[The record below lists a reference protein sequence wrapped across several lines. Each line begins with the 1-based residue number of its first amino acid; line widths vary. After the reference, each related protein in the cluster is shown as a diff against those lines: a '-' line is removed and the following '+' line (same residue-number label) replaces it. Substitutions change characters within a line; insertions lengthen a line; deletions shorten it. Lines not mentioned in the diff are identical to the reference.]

1 MGTLDAKER
10 IKIEDVKVN
19 GSSATVNVSSKVTDA
34 EARYLCNYTLD
45 LSREFSRRGVVGGGA
60 RSLLEG
66 QVKRPGF
73 FNDTTCER

>member
-1 MGTLDAKER
+1 MGTSDAKER

-19 GSSATVNVSSKVTDA
+19 GSSAPVTVSGKVSDA
-34 EARYLCNYTLD
+34 EARYLCDYTLD
-45 LSREFSRRGVVGGGA
+45 ISCEFSRRGVVGGGA

-66 QVKRPGF
+66 QVKRPGL